1 MKQCGSGEGNKMDN
15 ELFRF
20 LKSMKAANWMRI
32 VLTIALTTM
41 SVSMAFKEATTQLIV
56 SCNIITVAMAFAIEY
71 KNYKTRQ

>member
-1 MKQCGSGEGNKMDN
+1 MDN